1 MNLPNCSRSNSG
13 GTVPSFF
20 PSIPLARRAKSTAAA
35 PVESHGG
42 AVWLLTLHSVWSEC
56 LLAGE
61 NWAMFRKFE
70 RTHAE
75 ALHSATLNGPGKS
88 VFKLASEA
96 EWFYPRSSLK
106 PSLMGCLLLSRAP
119 PPHPPSSEI
128 QHQQSHYSYFL
139 FKVFGNR
146 FYVRR
151 IK

>member
-106 PSLMGCLLLSRAP
+106 PSLMGSLLLSRAFLRP
-119 PPHPPSSEI
+119 LPPHQKFNIS
-128 QHQQSHYSYFL
+128 
-139 FKVFGNR
+139 KVITAIFSLKCSATD
-146 FYVRR
+146 FM
-151 IK
+151 

>member
-13 GTVPSFF
+13 GTVTSFF

-96 EWFYPRSSLK
+96 EWFHPRSSLK
-106 PSLMGCLLLSRAP
+106 PSLMGSLLLSRAFFS
-119 PPHPPSSEI
+119 PSPLIRNST
-128 QHQQSHYSYFL
+128 SAKSLKL
-139 FKVFGNR
+139 FSL
-146 FYVRR
+146 
-151 IK
+151 